1 MMGYELKL
9 YAMHQIKSAEA
20 KWRERVSREL
30 MPVKEHEDFRIFSSN
45 ILVLWQLVK
54 ICNMLF
60 NKYLKHECL
69 TIPQHLA
76 EAHGINALPDT
87 MTILEM
93 GIGIEKRLKM
103 REEC

>member
-1 MMGYELKL
+1 
-9 YAMHQIKSAEA
+9 
-20 KWRERVSREL
+20 
-30 MPVKEHEDFRIFSSN
+30 MPVKEHEDFRIFASN
-45 ILVLWQLVK
+45 ILVSWQLVK

-60 NKYLKHECL
+60 NKCLKHECL

-76 EAHGINALPDT
+76 EAHGINSFPDT

-103 REEC
+103 RKRKRRVLKAIHNKTKKQTVSF